1 MQEICTSATGTA
13 LWPAKLPSQA
23 MSSKHVVLDQG
34 GPCKDERR
42 ESTQAKLDALRKSG
56 LITMPSPTRPP
67 RSIHRS
73 MQPITGIRI
82 DAGLSLPSLADLL
95 FDPRRQL
102 YHMVSEV
109 ALPKKKS
116 RMGL

>member
-1 MQEICTSATGTA
+1 
-13 LWPAKLPSQA
+13 
-23 MSSKHVVLDQG
+23 
-34 GPCKDERR
+34 
-42 ESTQAKLDALRKSG
+42 
-56 LITMPSPTRPP
+56 
-67 RSIHRS
+67 

-82 DAGLSLPSLADLL
+82 DAGLSLLSLADLL

-109 ALPKKKS
+109 DLPKEKS

>member
-1 MQEICTSATGTA
+1 
-13 LWPAKLPSQA
+13 
-23 MSSKHVVLDQG
+23 
-34 GPCKDERR
+34 
-42 ESTQAKLDALRKSG
+42 
-56 LITMPSPTRPP
+56 
-67 RSIHRS
+67 

-109 ALPKKKS
+109 DLPKKKS